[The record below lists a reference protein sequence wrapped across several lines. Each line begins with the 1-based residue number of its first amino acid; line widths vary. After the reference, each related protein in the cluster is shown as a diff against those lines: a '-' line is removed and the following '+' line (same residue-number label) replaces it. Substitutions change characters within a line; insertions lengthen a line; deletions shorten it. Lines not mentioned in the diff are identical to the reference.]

1 MTITTHDNTPI
12 KLENKNYEELGYEL
26 RVFKQRRFERFCK

>member
-1 MTITTHDNTPI
+1 MLKYLIKTKKKPI

-26 RVFKQRRFERFCK
+26 RVFK